1 VTSKKK
7 NKTGDE
13 IHTPV
18 LTCHSSLVTALK
30 IVFFVVVVQIGFFD
44 DVQLDRIESDDFQ
57 FSPALFARDYIAF
70 VRVRIN
76 VDIRFAF
83 RACSGRHLIS
93 PFVLMM
99 T

>member
-1 VTSKKK
+1 VKSF
-7 NKTGDE
+7 
-13 IHTPV
+13 
-18 LTCHSSLVTALK
+18 LLVTRHLSLALE
-30 IVFFVVVVQIGFFD
+30 IFVVVVVVSQIVFFN
-44 DVQLDRIESDDFQ
+44 DVQLDGVESDDLQ
-57 FSPALFARDYIAF
+57 FSPAFFAGDHIVF
-70 VRVRIN
+70 FRVRIN